1 IKKEKDDL
9 AGEIALC
16 CYNKFNELSSRGKS
30 SSDEWTPLA
39 AFLAVNENNQID
51 TAS

>member
-9 AGEIALC
+9 AVEIALC
-16 CYNKFNELSSRGKS
+16 CYNKFNELSSRAKS

-39 AFLAVNENNQID
+39 TFLAVNENNQID
-51 TAS
+51 IAS